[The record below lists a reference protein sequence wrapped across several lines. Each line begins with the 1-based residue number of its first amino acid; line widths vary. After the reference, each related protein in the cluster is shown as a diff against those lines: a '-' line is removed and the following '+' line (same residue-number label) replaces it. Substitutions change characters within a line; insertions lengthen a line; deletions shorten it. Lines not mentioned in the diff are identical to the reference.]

1 MRYSLFNV
9 IVNGLTGNRFTG
21 PAWRE
26 ASRSRTTTW

>member
-21 PAWRE
+21 PAWRD
-26 ASRSRTTTW
+26 ASPKPE